1 MSCQERDGI
10 ILAFALAANERNI
23 AAGDLEIAAT
33 DSERHHAQVSVDRAR
48 NYCFEL
54 RDMILRHCSLH
65 GC

>member
-23 AAGDLEIAAT
+23 AAGDLETAAS

-48 NYCFEL
+48 SYCFKL
-54 RDMILRHCSLH
+54 RDLILLHCSEH